1 MLTAYIR
8 AAMKSAHYE
17 LEEGEFYGEIPGL
30 QGVLATAA
38 TLEAC
43 RDELESVLEGW
54 ILLGLRLGHE
64 LPEVDGI
71 NLNPKLELVA

>member
-8 AAMKSAHYE
+8 AAMNRAHYE
-17 LEEGEFYGEIPGL
+17 LEEGVFYGEIPVL
-30 QGVLATAA
+30 QGVLASAE

-54 ILLGLRLGHE
+54 ITLGLRLGHD
-64 LPEVDGI
+64 LPELDGI
-71 NLNPKLELVA
+71 NLNPKLELAA